1 MKFSLRF
8 NNDLPV
14 REYVTYAKAAE
25 AAGFDQFWVSDD
37 LFLRSA
43 PVILTA
49 VALATERIEIGAC
62 ILNPFTMHP
71 AEIAMFAA
79 TLDELS
85 GGRFNLG
92 ISSGAEDFIRWL
104 GMEYRYPRTRIVE
117 TVAAIN
123 KLTSNQNAAM
133 DGQVL
138 KWTEEAWLR
147 FESERRVPI
156 YLGAMSP
163 LMLEEIGA
171 IADGGLPL
179 LFPPEHYAT
188 VLPYIEKG
196 LARAG
201 RSLADID
208 LAACIWCSV
217 SADQHSAEAMLA
229 DKIAYYGHAMSPLI
243 LQKLGLRREDFE
255 PIRQAYHVAGNVKAA
270 RQLVTPQMMRIGIAG
285 TSQSFD
291 FALGAACGARCTAYE
306 LWSALGTG
314 YPGRHQYP
322 RSRCHPAFCPR
333 LTCHPLQHQYTTAWL
348 RLPCGACICAIR
360 CCIMARGA
368 LRNRKAWN

>member
-188 VLPYIEKG
+188 VLPYIETG

-229 DKIAYYGHAMSPLI
+229 DKIAYYGHAISPLI
-243 LQKLGLRREDFE
+243 LQKLGLKREDFE

-285 TSQSFD
+285 TSQALISRLEQLA
-291 FALGAACGARCTAYE
+291 ALGVRHMSFGPPLGPDILAAINT
-306 LWSALGTG
+306 LGRDVI
-314 YPGRHQYP
+314 PHFAQD
-322 RSRCHPAFCPR
+322 
-333 LTCHPLQHQYTTAWL
+333 
-348 RLPCGACICAIR
+348 
-360 CCIMARGA
+360 
-368 LRNRKAWN
+368 

>member
-14 REYVTYAKAAE
+14 GEYVSYAKAAE

-43 PVILTA
+43 PVILSA
-49 VALATERIEIGAC
+49 VALATERIEIGSC

-71 AEIAMFAA
+71 AEMAMFAA

-92 ISSGAEDFIRWL
+92 ISCGAEDFVRWL
-104 GMEYRYPRTRIVE
+104 GMEYRYPRTFVVE

-123 KLTSNQNAAM
+123 KLTSNQNAATT
-133 DGQVL
+133 GAVL
-138 KWTEEAWLR
+138 NWSEEAWLR
-147 FESERRVPI
+147 FETKRRVPI

-163 LMLEEIGA
+163 KMLEEIGA

-179 LFPPEHYAT
+179 LFPPEHYSN
-188 VLPYIEKG
+188 VLPYIESG
-196 LARAG
+196 LTRAG
-201 RSLADID
+201 RTLNDID

-217 SADQHSAEAMLA
+217 SADQQAAEAMLA

-243 LQKLGLRREDFE
+243 LQQLGLTRADFE
-255 PIRQAYHVAGNVKAA
+255 PIRRAYHVENDAKTA
-270 RQLVTPQMMRIGIAG
+270 REMVTAQMLSIGIAG
-285 TSQSFD
+285 TTD
-291 FALGAACGARCTAYE
+291 ALNARLDKLAALGVRHMSLGPPLGPDILAAIQAI
-306 LWSALGTG
+306 
-314 YPGRHQYP
+314 GRDIIP
-322 RSRCHPAFCPR
+322 RFV
-333 LTCHPLQHQYTTAWL
+333 QD
-348 RLPCGACICAIR
+348 
-360 CCIMARGA
+360 
-368 LRNRKAWN
+368 